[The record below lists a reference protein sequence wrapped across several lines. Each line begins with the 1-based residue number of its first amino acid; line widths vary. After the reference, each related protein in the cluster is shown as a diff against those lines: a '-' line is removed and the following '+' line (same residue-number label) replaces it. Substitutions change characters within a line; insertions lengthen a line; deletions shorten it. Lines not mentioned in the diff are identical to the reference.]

1 MMPRP
6 TIAMAAANQDD
17 HGRLP
22 RSSQDQVND
31 PLSSLS
37 PVRPQSEPQH
47 SPSTSAGYT
56 ASLFRRCKSALI
68 KFFSFIGP
76 GFMIAVA
83 YSEPLL
89 CLLCYG
95 IVTYT

>member
-1 MMPRP
+1 
-6 TIAMAAANQDD
+6 MAAANQDD
-17 HGRLP
+17 HGELP
-22 RSSQDQVND
+22 RSSQDQVNG
-31 PLSSLS
+31 PPSSPS

-47 SPSTSAGYT
+47 SPSTAGYS

-83 YSEPLL
+83 YSESLL
-89 CLLCYG
+89 YLLRYG